1 MNCHGY
7 TKSCH
12 SFPWFLAGL
21 SWPLAW
27 AGFRWGGRDTRP
39 IGTNPNQRGAAW
51 KSSAAC
57 NIFNVPIVRICWL
70 CYLMQHVLDGL
81 APAYS
86 HAYTCA
92 HNVHDIT
99 LFLKQ
104 TSTCL
109 MMFERSKFSGWDG
122 TYKVLTCSELKSKL
136 LEGLC
141 NVVQVHATLKPFTER
156 LTTFCHI
163 NNSAGNCFVRETF
176 SNVSSWFACIVQ
188 AA

>member
-1 MNCHGY
+1 MKEFSRVQHIQCSNCSHLLALLFDATCFGWVG
-7 TKSCH
+7 TCI
-12 SFPWFLAGL
+12 FPCIHL
-21 SWPLAW
+21 
-27 AGFRWGGRDTRP
+27 RT
-39 IGTNPNQRGAAW
+39 
-51 KSSAAC
+51 
-57 NIFNVPIVRICWL
+57 
-70 CYLMQHVLDGL
+70 H
-81 APAYS
+81 
-86 HAYTCA
+86 
-92 HNVHDIT
+92 VHDIT
-99 LFLKQ
+99 LFFKQ

-109 MMFERSKFSGWDG
+109 MMFERSKFSGWAG